1 MAKIIIAGLINV
13 ETTVKVEEFPIAYEP
28 VRFAFHGVK
37 STVSGVGYNISKALT
52 TLGHD
57 VDFISLV
64 GEDITGQSVRTALA
78 QAGISDKHVLSLLDE
93 TPQSA
98 ILYDGD
104 GKRMIHSD
112 LKTIQ
117 ETDYPLEKLNLRNVD
132 LAVLA
137 NINFSRPMLA
147 EVKEAGIS
155 IATDIHTIISLDD
168 DYNRDYM
175 QMADI
180 LFMSDE
186 RLPTSAEKWIQQLW
200 QRHQTAIIGIGL
212 GAAGALVGV
221 HETQY
226 IKHIPA
232 KALRPIVNT
241 IGSGDA
247 LFSSFLHS
255 YIVDGDPII
264 AMQKAVLFAGYKIG
278 SAGGN
283 EGFLTAEQLD
293 HAYNET

>member
-1 MAKIIIAGLINV
+1 MAKIIVAGLINV
-13 ETTVKVEEFPIAYEP
+13 ETTVKVEGFPIVYEP

-37 STVSGVGYNISKALT
+37 STVSGVGYNISKALI

-57 VDFISLV
+57 VEFLSLV
-64 GEDITGQSVRTALA
+64 GEDLAGQSVRTALA

-98 ILYDGD
+98 ILYNGD

-117 ETDYPLEKLNLRNVD
+117 ETDYPLEKLNLQNVD

-155 IATDIHTIISLDD
+155 IATDIHTISNLDD
-168 DYNRDYM
+168 DYNKDYM

-180 LFMSDE
+180 LFMSD
-186 RLPTSAEKWIQQLW
+186 
-200 QRHQTAIIGIGL
+200 RH
-212 GAAGALVGV
+212 
-221 HETQY
+221 
-226 IKHIPA
+226 
-232 KALRPIVNT
+232 
-241 IGSGDA
+241 S
-247 LFSSFLHS
+247 
-255 YIVDGDPII
+255 
-264 AMQKAVLFAGYKIG
+264 
-278 SAGGN
+278 
-283 EGFLTAEQLD
+283 
-293 HAYNET
+293 